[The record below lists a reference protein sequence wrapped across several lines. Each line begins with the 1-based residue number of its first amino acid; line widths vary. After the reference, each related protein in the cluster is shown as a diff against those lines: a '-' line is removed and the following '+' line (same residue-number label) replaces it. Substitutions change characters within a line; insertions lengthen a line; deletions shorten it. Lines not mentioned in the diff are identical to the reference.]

1 VAVVH
6 LWPPLGEHLQ
16 RLRDQFG
23 AIQAAE
29 GHKDCTGKTLQIGGK
44 QASAAVGTE
53 VAIKPLA
60 GFSDIVERLRI
71 AAEEREITFWH
82 TKESRRRAT
91 GGLFAVVAMA
101 GRDKSRICVELEL
114 YRTTGALCRVFL
126 AHVTHLT
133 LLTTDHS
140 VNAQRLPPHFDIRA
154 ELFRLL
160 VQSFDQK
167 LGGRARRGRVLAG
180 NQLAVLDRV
189 NPPVLDLGEDCAEAH
204 QLVLDEE
211 GYHLRQ
217 AHAFLLAIGEAGYIP
232 AVDER
237 FVSRGLDMAQ
247 HAGGV
252 AD

>member
-1 VAVVH
+1 M
-6 LWPPLGEHLQ
+6 PP
-16 RLRDQFG
+16 
-23 AIQAAE
+23 
-29 GHKDCTGKTLQIGGK
+29 
-44 QASAAVGTE
+44 
-53 VAIKPLA
+53 
-60 GFSDIVERLRI
+60 
-71 AAEEREITFWH
+71 
-82 TKESRRRAT
+82 
-91 GGLFAVVAMA
+91 
-101 GRDKSRICVELEL
+101 
-114 YRTTGALCRVFL
+114 
-126 AHVTHLT
+126 
-133 LLTTDHS
+133 
-140 VNAQRLPPHFDIRA
+140 RLPATSISRA
-154 ELFRLL
+154 WLFRLL
-160 VQSFDQK
+160 VQSLDQK
-167 LGGRARRGRVLAG
+167 LGSWARRGRVLAG